1 MIDTLT
7 ITGVSDWKLSGQ
19 FEEDSPVR
27 QVLIDRTPFVVGR
40 RRDVSLTLGNS
51 SVSGC
56 HAELL
61 TKGDQLFVHDLGSTN
76 GTFVNGVRVNDL
88 CELNPGDLVQFAQV
102 VLRVGVD
109 KPATQC
115 QTMQNDSSDRALAL
129 IQFDKLLAE
138 RAVTP
143 HYQPIVTMQ
152 RQTFAYEALGRS
164 KLFGLSDP
172 QTMFSAAAVL
182 NLEAELS
189 RILRDE
195 ALRDGAPLP
204 GNHLL
209 FVNTHPSEL
218 EDTGLLELS
227 LREAREIAPNRPI
240 VLEIHEA
247 TATNGEVMGQVRE
260 ILNELCIGLA
270 YDDFGAGQARLVEM
284 ADVPPDY
291 LKFDI
296 SLIRGLGSAPRERQN
311 MVARLV
317 QMTIELGTIPL
328 AEGVETQSDHEAC
341 QQMSF
346 ACAQGF
352 LYGRPASAGKILGLK
367 DTGAS

>member
-1 MIDTLT
+1 MTET
-7 ITGVSDWKLSGQ
+7 PQQTECPSWKLSGQ
-19 FEEDSPVR
+19 FENDGPVR
-27 QVLIDRTPFVVGR
+27 HVLVDRSPFVVGR
-40 RRDVSLTLGNS
+40 RHDVAMTVTDS

-56 HAELL
+56 HAELIVR
-61 TKGDQLFVHDLGSTN
+61 DDNLFVHDLGSTN
-76 GTFVNGVRVNDL
+76 GTFVNGVRVHDSTQ
-88 CELNPGDLVQFAQV
+88 LNPGDLVQFAQV

-109 KPATQC
+109 RPATQC
-115 QTMQNDSSDRALAL
+115 QTLHNDSSDCALAL
-129 IQFDKLLAE
+129 IQFDKLMAE

-152 RQTFAYEALGRS
+152 GEVFAYEVLARS
-164 KLFGLSDP
+164 QLFGLSDP
-172 QTMFSAAAVL
+172 KTMFSAAAVL

-195 ALRDGAPLP
+195 GVSGGLPLP
-204 GNHLL
+204 GAHLL

-218 EDTGLLELS
+218 EDVGVLELS
-227 LREAREIAPNRPI
+227 LREAREIAPHRPM

-247 TATNGEVMGQVRE
+247 TATNAEVMRQVRDV
-260 ILNELCIGLA
+260 LGELCIGLA

-296 SLIRGLGSAPRERQN
+296 SLVRGIGDAPPERQN

-317 QMTIELGTIPL
+317 QMTLELGVIPL
-328 AEGVETQSDHEAC
+328 AEGVETQADHDAC
-341 QQMSF
+341 AQLGF

-352 LYGRPASAGKILGLK
+352 LYGRPAPVHKIARPAAV
-367 DTGAS
+367 D